1 MLKPVSSIGTFP
13 KLWFSEK
20 HCRNT
25 CEGIGCVV
33 CQNLRSHVFD
43 MFGVFDVIH
52 VFDVFDLFTC
62 LGYLY
67 HKNEPHV

>member
-1 MLKPVSSIGTFP
+1 MLAKIG
-13 KLWFSEK
+13 
-20 HCRNT
+20 
-25 CEGIGCVV
+25 VV